1 MKGAPRSDQFDDIY
15 FSAEDGLA
23 ETKHVFLDGNGLPE
37 AWETKGQD
45 KKAFTICETGFGTG
59 LNFLSAWKLFEETA
73 NPDQTLDFISFEK
86 YPLTP
91 EAIRAAL
98 SPWAEFFGDRID
110 ILCAEYPLRIA
121 GFHRIKIS
129 SQITLTLI
137 FDDVNDAI
145 PQLMASVDCWFLDG
159 FTPAKNPD
167 MWSETLFQ
175 NMARL
180 SNHGTT
186 FSTFTAAGDVR
197 RGLSRAGFSVEKQK
211 GFGRKRDMIIGQFEG
226 ENTEQI
232 NGRSI
237 GKNIAIIGGGLA
249 GTSCAYVLK
258 QYGFNPVI
266 YEREKALATGASG
279 NSIGLY
285 NPRFT
290 AQRDAVSNF
299 FAPAYA
305 QLIRL
310 ARKLS
315 SKIDYNPCGAL
326 HLISTPEKKKRFENL
341 LQNWGWNDD
350 HVAILPAEEASKIA
364 NVKIKDACLYLPD
377 SGAVS
382 PHKLCHALAT
392 DITVKTLENISDLSS
407 IKADA
412 IILCNAY
419 ASKEFIDWLPL
430 QTVRGQISEIETPQT
445 LDNLNC
451 NIHYGGYVSASKN
464 GSNILGATF
473 QPWMDHTDVTQED
486 HDANRSKLIEA
497 LPFLK
502 GAGLKMEEIKIKSG
516 RASLRTATKDRFP
529 AVGAVPNTDNVF
541 ISAAFGSHGVVGA
554 LQSAHYIADLLRT
567 GPVCLPKETT
577 QALAPQRFLDRIAKK
592 RAKNS

>member
-1 MKGAPRSDQFDDIY
+1 MKGAPRSDQFNDIY

-23 ETKHVFLDGNGLPE
+23 ETKHVFLDGNGLPGS
-37 AWETKGQD
+37 WED

-59 LNFLSAWKLFEETA
+59 LNFLSVWKLFEETTKL
-73 NPDQTLDFISFEK
+73 DQTLDFISFEK

-91 EAIRAAL
+91 EAIKDAL
-98 SPWAEFFGDRID
+98 SPWAEHFGERVEL
-110 ILCAEYPLRIA
+110 LCDEYPLRIA

-129 SQITLTLI
+129 PQITLTLI

-145 PQLMASVDCWFLDG
+145 PQLMASVDFWFLDG
-159 FTPAKNPD
+159 FTPAKNPE
-167 MWSETLFQ
+167 MWSETLYQ

-180 SNHGTT
+180 SKAGT
-186 FSTFTAAGDVR
+186 SYATFTAAGDVR
-197 RGLSRAGFSVEKQK
+197 RGLASAGFSVKKQN
-211 GFGRKRDMIIGQFEG
+211 GFGRKRDMIFGQFEG
-226 ENTEQI
+226 ENIEQI
-232 NGRSI
+232 NEHSI

-266 YEREKALATGASG
+266 YEREEALASGASG

-310 ARKLS
+310 ARKLLD
-315 SKIDYNPCGAL
+315 KIDYNPCGAL
-326 HLISTPEKKKRFENL
+326 HLISTPEKKKRFERL
-341 LQNWGWNDD
+341 VENWGWHDD
-350 HVAILPAEEASKIA
+350 HVAILSPEQASAIA
-364 NVKIKDACLYLPD
+364 NIKIENDCLYLPD

-382 PHKLCHALAT
+382 PLKLCHAMAE
-392 DITVKTLENISDLSS
+392 DIEVKTLNNISDLSS

-412 IILCNAY
+412 TILCNAY

-430 QTVRGQISEIETPQT
+430 ETVRGQISEIKTPKG
-445 LDNLNC
+445 LENLNC

-464 GSNILGATF
+464 GANILGATF

-502 GAGLKMEEIKIKSG
+502 DAGLKMEEINIKSG

-529 AVGAVPNTDNVF
+529 AVGAVPNQENVF

-554 LQSAHYIADLLRT
+554 LQSAHYIADLLRA
-567 GPVCLPKETT
+567 GPVCLPQETA

-592 RAKNS
+592 HAKHS